1 METLVGILQIRKSLF
16 KSLLWDPKL
25 LRGKVRI
32 QTPAVRL
39 PNQKHRADNQEAV
52 LLASRL
58 PFYR

>member
-32 QTPAVRL
+32 QTPAE
-39 PNQKHRADNQEAV
+39 PASQEEAKGWT
-52 LLASRL
+52 ASQCA
-58 PFYR
+58 